1 MPVLSSLHGVL
12 IPLELEILKSVLSII
27 EGTDVV
33 EVELEEAGRKIRVR
47 RGAASLAPTAAPPPA
62 QSPVAPAPAPA
73 PVPGPAPAPAV
84 AAAPAPPPAIELPAN
99 QHVMKSPIVGTYY
112 SAADPAAPAFVKVGD
127 TVKKG
132 QVLCIVE
139 AMKLMNE
146 IESDV
151 AGEILTV
158 HPENGHPVQFGEPLF
173 TIRTA

>member
-1 MPVLSSLHGVL
+1 MAM
-12 IPLELEILKSVLSII
+12 I

-33 EVELEEAGRKIRVR
+33 EVELEEAGKKVRVR
-47 RGAASLAPTAAPPPA
+47 RGEASRAVPAAYGLAPV
-62 QSPVAPAPAPA
+62 SPAPAA
-73 PVPGPAPAPAV
+73 LASS
-84 AAAPAPPPAIELPAN
+84 AAPSAPIPAAETPASHH
-99 QHVMKSPIVGTYY
+99 QLKSPIVGTYY
-112 SAADPAAPAFVKVGD
+112 RSADPAAPPFVKVGD
-127 TVKKG
+127 VILKG

-151 AGEILTV
+151 AGEIIKI